1 LQHAHIGG
9 DCPQLLV
16 GHARAVAVHDAEAV
30 LARAEEVAN
39 RLGEQLLAHQ
49 RRHGAGPLPAQGNH
63 AFAVAR
69 TPMALR
75 TEDVVFLLPLV
86 QELAREFDLR
96 RQLGQQVPLR
106 VFARHERVVGVL

>member
-1 LQHAHIGG
+1 MMPKPYL
-9 DCPQLLV
+9 P
-16 GHARAVAVHDAEAV
+16 E
-30 LARAEEVAN
+30 AEEVAN

-75 TEDVVFLLPLV
+75 TEDAVFLLPLV